1 MEVDMKRIFII
12 LATISGIQCEVSG
25 LISLD
30 SLSFNK
36 TIEAFPYSFIKFD
49 TQSPSGQKHDV
60 FVDLTKDLIEERSI
74 LLAEVQIPGYGH
86 KDNHDLSVRFGLS
99 QGILPEFI
107 FFKRNKL
114 QNQNSNFT
122 ISRYGGDSNID
133 NFKRFL
139 QSKPIYISTVSKKL
153 VHTTYTTL
161 HMSVFTRIIINM
173 PT

>member
-1 MEVDMKRIFII
+1 MEVDMKKIIIF
-12 LATISGIQCEVSG
+12 LAAITGVHCEVSG
-25 LISLD
+25 LVALD

-60 FVDLTKDLIEERSI
+60 FLELTKDLIEERNI

-107 FFKRNKL
+107 FFKRNKIP
-114 QNQNSNFT
+114 NQKYNFT

-133 NFKRFL
+133 NFKRFM
-139 QSKPIYISTVSKKL
+139 QSKPIFIYASSIKKK
-153 VHTTYTTL
+153 Y
-161 HMSVFTRIIINM
+161 
-173 PT
+173 